1 MKKNKV
7 IYYNDE
13 LNDEFSTVVIEPRI
27 IDEKY
32 KYKHSFIWEC
42 FSALIQN
49 ILSIPIKWCYLKFKF
64 GHKFIGREKYKEFKD
79 TGFFIYSN
87 HTQAF
92 SDTFTTSMSVLPKRN
107 YLIVHPA
114 NISVKPFGGLVELL
128 GAIPIPGNVTAT
140 KKFMDV
146 IEDRVVNKK
155 QSITIYPE
163 AHIWPYYVGIRNFKA
178 VSFTYPVKLNKPVF
192 CVTNTYQKENNS
204 SKVKMVSY
212 IDGPFYPDM
221 SLNKKDAQNKLRDI
235 VYEKMVERAKNSN
248 VEVVK
253 YIKNIDNLTNMND
266 NSNVE
271 KSERN

>member
-1 MKKNKV
+1 
-7 IYYNDE
+7 
-13 LNDEFSTVVIEPRI
+13 
-27 IDEKY
+27 
-32 KYKHSFIWEC
+32 
-42 FSALIQN
+42 
-49 ILSIPIKWCYLKFKF
+49 
-64 GHKFIGREKYKEFKD
+64 
-79 TGFFIYSN
+79 
-87 HTQAF
+87 
-92 SDTFTTSMSVLPKRN
+92 
-107 YLIVHPA
+107 
-114 NISVKPFGGLVELL
+114 
-128 GAIPIPGNVTAT
+128 
-140 KKFMDV
+140 MDV

-163 AHIWPYYVGIRNFKA
+163 AHIWPYYIGIRNFKA
-178 VSFTYPVKLNKPVF
+178 VSFTYPIKFNKPVF
-192 CVTNTYQKENNS
+192 CVTNTYQKKNNS

-253 YIKNIDNLTNMND
+253 YIKKIDNLTNMND